1 MTSKS
6 PTTQI
11 EPSAQKR
18 QPQRSGGARPSG
30 TSQTS
35 AVGWKLSNIPAH
47 FRPSSRSVALQ
58 PKLAVGG
65 INDPLEH
72 EADRVADQVMSMPSP
87 ARSAQIQVNRKC
99 AACESKEHEKVRA
112 KPAAAP
118 MPNSVMRSR
127 DQAHGTCATCGKK
140 ADPEQAKVRRRART
154 APTADTDGN
163 SLAPASVDR
172 VLGSPGRPL
181 ASGERSFFEPRFG
194 RDFGR
199 VRLHHDAEAGASA
212 REVGALAYAV
222 GEHVVVDPGRYSA
235 ASDSGRRLLA
245 HELAHVVQQGGADA
259 APESSGDGAKAATPQ
274 ADLTPSV
281 RRIQRFSHTD
291 SCSDADLRGKI
302 WPGDGI
308 ARQMVDKAIRVLSA
322 TPVNPAVTPLFT
334 RFFMTATPNIPTMLS
349 VYNSIKATFTANNY
363 TYECNNDCEDC
374 AYVRD
379 RMRYILLNPN
389 IHLCLNTLG
398 AASPT
403 CFGYT
408 IVHELSHYSVHTADN
423 AYCHSGCCTPTSCPT
438 SLTAT
443 AALDNAD
450 SYGAFANDL
459 FPLSV

>member
-181 ASGERSFFEPRFG
+181 A
-194 RDFGR
+194 
-199 VRLHHDAEAGASA
+199 
-212 REVGALAYAV
+212 
-222 GEHVVVDPGRYSA
+222 
-235 ASDSGRRLLA
+235 
-245 HELAHVVQQGGADA
+245 
-259 APESSGDGAKAATPQ
+259 
-274 ADLTPSV
+274 
-281 RRIQRFSHTD
+281 
-291 SCSDADLRGKI
+291 
-302 WPGDGI
+302 
-308 ARQMVDKAIRVLSA
+308 
-322 TPVNPAVTPLFT
+322 
-334 RFFMTATPNIPTMLS
+334 
-349 VYNSIKATFTANNY
+349 
-363 TYECNNDCEDC
+363 
-374 AYVRD
+374 
-379 RMRYILLNPN
+379 
-389 IHLCLNTLG
+389 
-398 AASPT
+398 
-403 CFGYT
+403 
-408 IVHELSHYSVHTADN
+408 
-423 AYCHSGCCTPTSCPT
+423 
-438 SLTAT
+438 
-443 AALDNAD
+443 
-450 SYGAFANDL
+450 
-459 FPLSV
+459 